1 MTGIK
6 QHDTVSWALH
16 PDQSD
21 SKDIMLHLAPKQ
33 PLCDKCEKMCWRE
46 RKRRLLWVQKTLLP
60 PLHSQKGS

>member
-33 PLCDKCEKMCWRE
+33 PLCDKCEKMLE
-46 RKRRLLWVQKTLLP
+46 GEEEKAALGPKDP
-60 PLHSQKGS
+60 FAPAAKKGA

>member
-21 SKDIMLHLAPKQ
+21 GKDIMLHLAPKH
-33 PLCDKCEKMCWRE
+33 PLCDKYEKMCRRE
-46 RKRRLLWVQKTLLP
+46 RKRRLLQVQKTLLP
-60 PLHSQKGS
+60 LLHSQKGS